1 MSAFAHQAGAASVQS
16 APDLPKRRGGALSLP
31 AIVVALMAMN
41 AFRFAFGFTFE
52 LMPQEAYYFL
62 YSQHLSLSY
71 FDHPPAIAYFIRLF
85 TSLLGRSELSLRFT
99 AFALTAATQL
109 AWIRFAAQLL
119 PLRTWSR
126 AALLFASTGFI
137 TVASL
142 ISTPDVP
149 LLLFWTLS
157 LQQLYRAIFLGRRWS
172 WLVGGLMLGLA
183 FESKYTGAFLQVGLL
198 LFLALSRAHRPLLKT
213 PWPYLCLG
221 VAHAAIL
228 PVYIWNARNG
238 FASFLFQ
245 SVGRAQ
251 ALGEPRPKYLLAL
264 LATQAALLMPP
275 LLGAMA
281 RALGRS
287 RFLLLETFRPIRQ
300 KPLFLACFFVPMAAS
315 FVALSLFTLVKPN
328 WLMPCYLS
336 GILWVAPFLRRWW
349 KWNLAFAAVFHVAAA
364 IELIFY
370 VVPIQSDDTWFG
382 WKELAGQVSRI
393 SSDHPGAF
401 VFSTD
406 GYKTSAELAF
416 YLGGQVYGPNVVGQ
430 PGYQF
435 EYLGDDLSLL
445 RGRNALY
452 VHSAPR
458 DFSPARSGQPAELAA
473 PYFQSVEEL
482 DPVLIFNKD
491 RVARKFFI
499 YLCRH
504 YHGLP

>member
-1 MSAFAHQAGAASVQS
+1 VSAFAHQAGAASAQS
-16 APDLPKRRGGALSLP
+16 APDLQRRRSAALSLLTVVG
-31 AIVVALMAMN
+31 ALVALN
-41 AFRFAFGFTFE
+41 ALRFAFGFTFE

-99 AFALTAATQL
+99 AFALTAATQV

-119 PLRTWSR
+119 SPRIWSR

-157 LQQLYRAIFLGRRWS
+157 LQQLHRAIFLERRWS
-172 WLVGGLMLGLA
+172 WLAGGLMLGLA
-183 FESKYTGAFLQVGLL
+183 FDSKYTGAFLQVGLL
-198 LFLALSRAHRPLLKT
+198 LFLALSRIHRPLLKT

-245 SVGRAQ
+245 SVERAH

-264 LATQAALLMPP
+264 VATQAALLMPP

-281 RALGRS
+281 WALGRS
-287 RFLLLETFRPIRQ
+287 RFLLRQTWRPVRQ
-300 KPLFLACFFVPMAAS
+300 KPLFLACFFVPMA
-315 FVALSLFTLVKPN
+315 VAFIGLSLFTLVKPN

-336 GILWVAPFLRRWW
+336 AILWVAPFLRRRW

-364 IELIFY
+364 LELIFY

-382 WKELAGQVSRI
+382 WKELAAQVSRI
-393 SSDHPGAF
+393 ASAHPDAF
-401 VFSTD
+401 IFSTD
-406 GYKTSAELAF
+406 GYKTSAQLAF
-416 YLGGQVYGPNVVGQ
+416 YLGTRVYGPNVVGR
-430 PGYQF
+430 PGLQF
-435 EYLGDDLSLL
+435 EYVGDDLAAL
-445 RGRNALY
+445 RGRDALY

-458 DFSPARSGQPAELAA
+458 DFSAARSGQATELAA
-473 PYFQSVEEL
+473 YFESVEEL

-504 YHGLP
+504 YHIPP